1 MSEKDLRNL
10 QGQILGL
17 EEDIENFE
25 KNIKNFENN
34 IKNLEFSVKNAQS
47 TLNLIKEKLT
57 YLKDIAWDRNSKK
70 ESSSMYKVLND
81 EKKYTKVKSN
91 VGEVKVD
98 REFMEKEIKKHLD
111 DPALRGMVTSQEML
125 SFPKVAKNVDA
136 TYDNRYQGY
145 TWQVKA
151 NDDSII
157 NYGERDFG
165 EGYKLLT
172 SHSKTE
178 RGERGQLRREF
189 NDRDF
194 HNSVYGENS
203 TTNLSQSQ
211 ELDREIFKELDAYNK
226 ASEKQSE
233 NKETLGSDDNKG
245 DKPRPPKP
253 PRI

>member
-1 MSEKDLRNL
+1 
-10 QGQILGL
+10 
-17 EEDIENFE
+17 
-25 KNIKNFENN
+25 
-34 IKNLEFSVKNAQS
+34 
-47 TLNLIKEKLT
+47 
-57 YLKDIAWDRNSKK
+57 
-70 ESSSMYKVLND
+70 
-81 EKKYTKVKSN
+81 
-91 VGEVKVD
+91 
-98 REFMEKEIKKHLD
+98 MEKEIKKHLD

-151 NDDSII
+151 NDDNII

-165 EGYKLLT
+165 DGHKLLT

-203 TTNLSQSQ
+203 TTNLPQSQ

-226 ASEKQSE
+226 ASEKQNDNL
-233 NKETLGSDDNKG
+233 NKENLGGNKI
-245 DKPRPPKP
+245 KKLPRP
-253 PRI
+253 

>member
-17 EEDIENFE
+17 EEDIEKFE
-25 KNIKNFENN
+25 KNIKNFKKN

-47 TLNLIKEKLT
+47 ILNLMKEKLT

-98 REFMEKEIKKHLD
+98 RKFMEKEIKKHLD

-136 TYDNRYQGY
+136 NFNPQQQGY
-145 TWQVKA
+145 DWEVRA
-151 NDDSII
+151 NDGAKIV
-157 NYGERDFG
+157 YGERDFG
-165 EGYKLLT
+165 EGHKLLT

-178 RGERGQLRREF
+178 RGERGHSHRQI
-189 NDRDF
+189 NDPDF

-211 ELDREIFKELDAYNK
+211 ELDRKIFKELDAYNK
-226 ASEKQSE
+226 ASEKQ
-233 NKETLGSDDNKG
+233 NKNNDNLGGDDNKG